1 MPDVYLHVY
10 VNKVVGGDLY
20 KNLHSQKPRRKRYLC
35 GRDRRAQIPKRAA
48 RSASAPV
55 TWKSASK

>member
-10 VNKVVGGDLY
+10 ANKAAGGDLY
-20 KNLHSQKPRRKRYLC
+20 KSLHSQKPRRKRYLC

-48 RSASAPV
+48 
-55 TWKSASK
+55 